1 MEECSREAALRYV
14 VVSQVL
20 SHMALGDTQGAA
32 VSKVAATPQYFP
44 GETTARRVSE
54 RSIYR
59 WLESYRRNQMAGL
72 ETSARRES
80 AGPGGVLPQKFLQYL
95 VQEKTL
101 DPRTSIPEIIRR
113 AVERGLLERDAPAD
127 RTTVYRAAKA
137 LGLPVARR
145 KKGPDREVRRF
156 AYPHRMDMI
165 LADGVHFRAGAR
177 RARRVAFFFLDDSSR
192 YGLEVVVGTS
202 ENAALFQ
209 RGVFELVAK
218 FGFFSA
224 IYLDRGPGFIA
235 EDTYTVISNL
245 RALLIYGEA
254 AYPEGHGKIERFNQ
268 TVGADLLRGLD
279 RRPDVDPEPRSL
291 ELRLKH
297 YLETHYNHRPHESLK
312 GETPSQ
318 RFLSDSK
325 DLCFPESLEEL
336 RSRFEVY
343 LSRRVSADNVVSV
356 DSVAYEMPSGYAG
369 TKVLLR
375 KKLLAGGGIF
385 FLHHGRLLELHPVD
399 LAANARSGRPKRRV
413 AQEDLAH
420 PPPPSAADLAFQ
432 RELGSLLDPDGG
444 CPDPQFPFHCQE
456 EP

>member
-1 MEECSREAALRYV
+1 
-14 VVSQVL
+14 
-20 SHMALGDTQGAA
+20 MALGDTQGMA

-44 GETTARRVSE
+44 GESTPRRISE

-59 WLESYRRNQMAGL
+59 WLEAYQKKGFPGL
-72 ETSARRES
+72 ESSAHRQS
-80 AGPGGVLPQKFLQYL
+80 PGPGGVLPEKFVQYL
-95 VQEKTL
+95 VREKTL

-127 RTTVYRAAKA
+127 RTTVYRTAKA

-145 KKGPDREVRRF
+145 KKGPDREARRF

-177 RARRVAFFFLDDSSR
+177 RARRVAFFFLDDSTR
-192 YGLEVVVGTS
+192 LGLEVVVGTS

-235 EDTYTVISNL
+235 EDTYAVIGNL
-245 RALLIYGEA
+245 RALLVYGEA
-254 AYPEGHGKIERFNQ
+254 AYPEGHGKIEKFNQ
-268 TVGADLLRGLD
+268 TVRSDVLRCLD
-279 RRPDVDPEPRSL
+279 RRPDVDPDPRSL
-291 ELRLKH
+291 ELRLRH
-297 YLETHYNHRPHESLK
+297 YLETQYNHRPHESLEK
-312 GETPSQ
+312 ETPFQ
-318 RFLSDSK
+318 RFSSDSK
-325 DLCFPESLEEL
+325 ELCFPESLEDL

-369 TKVLLR
+369 AKVLLR
-375 KKLLAGGGIF
+375 KKLLQGGGIF
-385 FLHHGRLLELHPVD
+385 FLHQGRLVELHPVD
-399 LAANARSGRPKRRV
+399 LAANARSGRPKRRE

-432 RELGSLLDPDGG
+432 REFGCLLGPDGG
-444 CPDPQFPFHCQE
+444 CPDPQVPFNSQE